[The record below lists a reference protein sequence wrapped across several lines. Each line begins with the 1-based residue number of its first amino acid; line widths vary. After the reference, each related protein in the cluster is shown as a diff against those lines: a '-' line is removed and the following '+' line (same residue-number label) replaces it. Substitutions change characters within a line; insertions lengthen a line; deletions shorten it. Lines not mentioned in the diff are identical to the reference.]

1 MQHVGFHDSGH
12 RQEADA
18 PAAVT
23 GNAYLNF
30 TFRLYLCSAGAT
42 PRTVPLG
49 NGRWISTTGDEGVPD
64 DPTDDV
70 RQITRTD

>member
-1 MQHVGFHDSGH
+1 MQHVRFHDSGH

-23 GNAYLNF
+23 GNPYLNF

-49 NGRWISTTGDEGVPD
+49 NGRWIIHDGRRGSS
-64 DPTDDV
+64 
-70 RQITRTD
+70 